1 MIGRMSESLHS
12 ELIHLTCP
20 TCKQITSLS
29 LSSLTE
35 NPHPRCPYCGQV
47 IPVDLDAARQDG
59 HRKALELDQS
69 EDSLGSTE

>member
-1 MIGRMSESLHS
+1 MSESLET

-20 TCKQITSLS
+20 NCKQITSLS
-29 LSSLTE
+29 LASLKE
-35 NPHPRCPYCGQV
+35 DSRPKCPYCGQI

-69 EDSLGSTE
+69 VDSLGSTE

>member
-1 MIGRMSESLHS
+1 MIGRMSESLQS

-29 LSSLTE
+29 LASLTE
-35 NPHPRCPYCGQV
+35 NPHPRCPYCTQI

-69 EDSLGSTE
+69 VDSLGSTE